1 MTGSL
6 YKNTTVIS
14 QKKKKNELQKQ
25 DYTKQKAQQGNKNAI
40 FTRCKEK
47 QDRLPLSHEKE
58 RTEEQQCQDRIK
70 RRKYKLTGQ
79 AGKGLGN
86 PLLSELKGNIIF
98 FPNSHTLFPSVS
110 SCDQTDPLWDNKAI
124 VCHGREIG
132 GKRDVKCFEGAIRT
146 KSLLGC

>member
-1 MTGSL
+1 MNYKRKIIQNKKLSKVN
-6 YKNTTVIS
+6 KNT
-14 QKKKKNELQKQ
+14 
-25 DYTKQKAQQGNKNAI
+25 I
-40 FTRCKEK
+40 FIRCKEK

-124 VCHGREIG
+124 VCHGRERG
-132 GKRDVKCFEGAIRT
+132 GGGRERCKV
-146 KSLLGC
+146 L